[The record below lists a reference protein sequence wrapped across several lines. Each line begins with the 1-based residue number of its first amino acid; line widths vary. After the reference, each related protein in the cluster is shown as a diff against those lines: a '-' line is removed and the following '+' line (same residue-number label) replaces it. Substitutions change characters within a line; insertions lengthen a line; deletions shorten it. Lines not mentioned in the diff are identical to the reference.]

1 MPSAVT
7 EDEDLFFVPDC
18 RVCNGSVNPRSAPL
32 PSTPTVTHTGT
43 WKVVGPSRGAFVSK
57 GLPGVGNVNSLGSGQ
72 MFAESSNLRELKLF
86 ESLVSLAGSEIPLFS
101 QVIEVTIQEVLSLGT
116 R

>member
-7 EDEDLFFVPDC
+7 EDEALFFVPHC
-18 RVCNGSVNPRSAPL
+18 RVCSGSVNPRSAPL
-32 PSTPTVTHTGT
+32 PCTPTGI
-43 WKVVGPSRGAFVSK
+43 WKVVGLSRGAFVSK

-86 ESLVSLAGSEIPLFS
+86 AALVSLAGCEMPLLS
-101 QVIEVTIQEVLSLGT
+101 QVIKVTVQEVLSLGS